1 MNDYRQFNI
10 KNLFMKKNPRIF
22 DAFIFKGELDLLKF
36 RLTELDPFVDVFIIA
51 EFDSDKKNSV
61 YLNNIEMFKKWKKK
75 ISHIFINDINITY
88 SNKIVVE
95 FVNFSPGFEDIL
107 VISNINEIPDYT
119 KQDKF
124 YELLKY
130 HPIILEHKNLMY
142 NIDHTDN
149 KWVSGSV
156 VFTFSSILVKKEII
170 EETYTIKSSVYGFDT
185 QKLKC
190 GWKLSKF
197 GELENFNFEEKIPL
211 TGVNPVTTYSL
222 FDHGRSFSLPDNI
235 DLLPYTKLGRESVK
249 KHLFISESKIES
261 IEKLS
266 DVYDTVSII
275 EFSENLNEVICENIT
290 DRVTKSVLYL
300 PNKVLYGNYDLS
312 KFQVQY
318 KLNEIKRMMCT
329 VFPQKQ
335 DLTKIIFN
343 DSILL

>member
-1 MNDYRQFNI
+1 
-10 KNLFMKKNPRIF
+10 MKKNPKTF

-75 ISHIFINDINITY
+75 ISHIFINDTDINY
-88 SNKIVVE
+88 SSKIVVE
-95 FVNFSPGFEDIL
+95 FINFSPGFEDIL
-107 VISNINEIPDYT
+107 VISEINEIPDYS
-119 KQDKF
+119 KKDEI

-130 HPIILEHKNLMY
+130 HPVILEHQNFLY
-142 NIDHTDN
+142 NIDHIDN
-149 KWVSGSV
+149 NWISGSV
-156 VFTFSSILVKKEII
+156 IFTFSSILVRKEII
-170 EETYTIKSSVYGFDT
+170 KETYNKKSNFFGFHT

-197 GELENFNFEEKIPL
+197 GESDGFNFEEKLPL
-211 TGVNPVTTYSL
+211 VGVNRATTYPL
-222 FDHGRSFSLPDNI
+222 VEHDGKISLPKNI
-235 DLLPYTKLGRESVK
+235 NLLKYTKLGRERVK
-249 KHLFISESKIES
+249 KHLFICESKIES
-261 IEKLS
+261 IEKLEN
-266 DVYDTVSII
+266 VYDTVSII
-275 EFSENLNEVICENIT
+275 EFSENLNEVICEKIT
-290 DRVTKSVLYL
+290 DKVTKSVLYL

-312 KFQVQY
+312 KFHIQY
-318 KLNEIKRMMCT
+318 KLNEINRMVCT